1 MKLLKILVIGVL
13 ASATVFASAQGFPG
27 GGGGGQRMRMGGT
40 NNPTDLLRREDVKTE
55 IKLTSDQETKLG
67 EVQDE
72 IRTEM
77 MAKFQGG
84 QRPAREEMMKMF
96 AEGQKKANEKIAKIL
111 TADQSKRL
119 MELFVQRTKFKA
131 AGNADVQKALGLTED
146 QVAKIKTLNEGMQ
159 KANQGIMQK
168 MMSQELDQEGAQAK
182 FKSNDEALNT
192 EMGKVLTDAQKK
204 KLTEMG
210 GKPFEFKEDQI

>member
-1 MKLLKILVIGVL
+1 
-13 ASATVFASAQGFPG
+13 
-27 GGGGGQRMRMGGT
+27 MGGT